1 MNSVLSVYTER
12 IKPSHIPTKALFVI
26 QFCIQVTCLN
36 RRTFPVI
43 LSTNQLP
50 PMQIF
55 KPALISL
62 LFLTCLLFPE
72 FTQAQTGQISG
83 VAMDSLSGEMLPGVN
98 VAINIDGVL
107 TGTSTS
113 GDGSYSIE
121 NLPAGSYDVQ
131 ASYVGYLTRVYRN
144 VQVAS
149 GQTTTLNIQLSSDL
163 LQLDEILATAYG
175 VVERQAVT
183 GSVADVDLAYLES
196 RPISSVDEA
205 IEGQVPGVLV
215 QNRSGIPGGGPAL
228 QVRGTGNVGAGGQP
242 LYVIDGF
249 ALPQAGDNVLSRQN
263 PLAEIPP
270 EDIASITILKD
281 ASATAIYGSRASNGV
296 IIVTTNKGQQG
307 QFQFNVDFSTSL
319 NTPWERDIPD
329 PANARQFVEFQNFI
343 WADRVAQ
350 GAATEIPAE
359 YRDPNAYGEGTNW
372 WDEIINTSQRHDLH
386 LSASGGT
393 SKLRSYFSLGYTRDE
408 GLMVS
413 HDFNRFSARANIDA
427 SISEDL
433 TVGVNI
439 APSFSQQDLN
449 FGGDNR
455 GTGGGAPWRLCPIE
469 DADEPQPGI
478 NCTGVW
484 SDANPVNWL
493 EDVNDDRRTLR
504 ALSSAYVNYE
514 IIPGLTARS
523 QINVD
528 FRNENTSR
536 FDPSTVGGINRPS
549 PDVPNGNIGTD
560 RYLNWLSETT
570 LNWQSELGPGTIN
583 VLGGFTAQQQTID
596 NSLFRGVFEN
606 DAIQTF
612 NVAQQ
617 IVATSD
623 EQDWSLLSGLGRVN
637 YNLNDKYI
645 FTATI
650 RTDGSSRFG
659 EDNRWATFPSAA
671 FAWNMH
677 NESFMDGLDNV
688 QLLRLRASYGETGN
702 NQIGNYAS
710 LGVVNAVEYVLGGSA
725 APGRVLS
732 TMGNSVLSWEKTQ
745 EVNVGVDAVLNDNVD
760 LSVDIYQRNTTQL
773 LINRELPDIA
783 GFDNV
788 TENTGELRNQGIEVG
803 MTTYNVNRENFRWNS
818 TVSFALNKNEVVSL
832 PGGNDVL
839 TTRWPARYINREGEP
854 LSSYRGFL
862 TDGVYT
868 SQAQIDRT
876 ASFAGAIPGT
886 FVYRDAN
893 GDGVLTPFS
902 MLSNGG
908 DFVIL
913 GDAYP
918 DFTFSFQNSV
928 SIGRFDVTALLTGE
942 FGGTNLR
949 TEWITT
955 PRNLDGLFNVDA
967 DYVENF
973 WRSPEDPGDGL
984 TPIPTGGAE
993 PRQQY
998 RDAVH
1003 TMFLWDATHIWLR
1016 NVTLRYNLTGRLQ
1029 GASIYASGS
1038 NLFVLSPYPSNPQAT
1053 DLNNAS
1059 QFPGRDDGNYPLPR
1073 RFTIGVNLRL

>member
-1 MNSVLSVYTER
+1 MQISKS
-12 IKPSHIPTKALFVI
+12 ALTGLLLL
-26 QFCIQVTCLN
+26 TCAL
-36 RRTFPVI
+36 
-43 LSTNQLP
+43 LP
-50 PMQIF
+50 PF
-55 KPALISL
+55 AR
-62 LFLTCLLFPE
+62 
-72 FTQAQTGQISG
+72 AQTGQIAG
-83 VAMDSLSGEMLPGVN
+83 MAIDSLSGTPVPGVN
-98 VAINIDGVL
+98 IAIAGTT
-107 TGTSTS
+107 TGTSSTA
-113 GDGSYSIE
+113 DGSYVI
-121 NLPAGSYDVQ
+121 AGLNPGTYNIQ
-131 ASYVGYLTRVYRN
+131 ASFVGYVTKQYSG
-144 VQVAS
+144 VQVTA
-149 GQTTTLNIQLSSDL
+149 GQTTNLDIHLVADL
-163 LQLDEILATAYG
+163 LQLDEIFATAYG
-175 VVERQAVT
+175 TVERQAVT

-196 RPISSVDEA
+196 RPISSVDQA
-205 IEGQVPGVLV
+205 IEGQIPGVLV
-215 QNRSGIPGGGPAL
+215 QNRSGIPGGGPAI

-249 ALPQAGDNVLSRQN
+249 ALPQPSDNTISRQN

-270 EDIASITILKD
+270 DDIASITILKD

-296 IIVTTNKGQQG
+296 VIVTTKKGQEG
-307 QFQFNVDFSTSL
+307 QFDFNVDVSTGW

-359 YRDPNAYGEGTNW
+359 FRDPNAYGEGTNW
-372 WDEIINTSQRHDLH
+372 WDEIINTSQRHDVH

-393 SKLRSYFSLGYTRDE
+393 SSLRSYFSLGFTRDE

-427 SISEDL
+427 SISDNL
-433 TVGVNI
+433 TVGVNL

-449 FGGDNR
+449 FSGDNR

-469 DADEPQPGI
+469 SADEPQPGI

-484 SDANPVNWL
+484 NDANPVNWL
-493 EDVNDDRRTLR
+493 QDVDDNQQTLR

-514 IIPGLTARS
+514 ILPGLTARS
-523 QINVD
+523 QFNVD
-528 FRNENTSR
+528 FRNENNSV
-536 FDPSTVGGINRPS
+536 FNPSTVGGINTPA
-549 PDVPNGNIGTD
+549 PDVPGGNIGTD

-570 LNWQSELGPGTIN
+570 LNWQSKLGPGTIDL
-583 VLGGFTAQQQTID
+583 LGGFSAQQEAVEGTFF
-596 NSLFRGVFEN
+596 SGVFEN
-606 DAIQTF
+606 DAIRTF

-617 IVATSD
+617 IQANSD
-623 EQDWSLLSGLGRVN
+623 EEEWSLVSALGRLN
-637 YNLNDKYI
+637 YNLYDKYI
-645 FTATI
+645 FTATV

-659 EDNRWATFPSAA
+659 ADNRWATFPSAA

-677 NESFMDGLDNV
+677 NESFMSGASNV
-688 QLLRLRASYGETGN
+688 QQLRLRASYGETGN

-710 LGVVNAVEYVLGGSA
+710 LGVVNDVEYVLDN
-725 APGRVLS
+725 APASGRVLS
-732 TMGNSVLSWEKTQ
+732 TMGNPVLSWEKTQ
-745 EVNVGVDAVLNDNVD
+745 EVNIGVDAVLYDNVD
-760 LSVDIYQRNTTQL
+760 LAVDIYQRNTTQL

-783 GFDNV
+783 GFDNI
-788 TENTGELRNQGIEVG
+788 TENTGEMRNQGIEVG
-803 MTTYNVNRENFRWNS
+803 MTTYNVNRDNFRWNS
-818 TVSFALNKNEVVSL
+818 TVAFALNKNEVVSL

-839 TTRWPARYINREGEP
+839 TTRWPARYLNREGEP

-868 SQAQIDRT
+868 SQAQIDAT

-886 FVYRDAN
+886 FIYRDAN
-893 GDGVLTPFS
+893 GDGVLTPFT
-902 MLSNGG
+902 MLENGG

-913 GDAYP
+913 GDAFP

-973 WRSPEDPGDGL
+973 WRSPQDPGDGL

-998 RDAVH
+998 RDAMH

-1016 NVTLRYNLTGRLQ
+1016 NLTLRYNLPGQYQ
-1029 GASIYASGS
+1029 GTSIYASVS
-1038 NLFVLSPYPSNPQAT
+1038 NLFMLTPYPSNPQAT
-1053 DLNNAS
+1053 DLVDAS
-1059 QFPGRDDGNYPLPR
+1059 QFPGRDDGNYPIPR
-1073 RFTIGVNLRL
+1073 RFTVGVKLNL

>member
-1 MNSVLSVYTER
+1 MQV
-12 IKPSHIPTKALFVI
+12 IKLAL
-26 QFCIQVTCLN
+26 T
-36 RRTFPVI
+36 
-43 LSTNQLP
+43 
-50 PMQIF
+50 
-55 KPALISL
+55 SL
-62 LFLTCLLFPE
+62 LLFTCVLLPQLS
-72 FTQAQTGQISG
+72 QAQTGEIAG
-83 VAMDSLSGEMLPGVN
+83 IVIDSLSGDPIPSAN
-98 VAINIDGVL
+98 VVIAGTATGASTTADGN
-107 TGTSTS
+107 
-113 GDGSYSIE
+113 YSITG
-121 NLPAGSYDVQ
+121 LQPGSYDVQ
-131 ASYVGYLTRVYRN
+131 ASFVGYVTRLYQG
-144 VQVAS
+144 VQVAA
-149 GQTTTLNIQLSSDL
+149 GQTTTLNIQLAPDL
-163 LQLDEILATAYG
+163 LQLDEIFATAYG
-175 VVERQAVT
+175 TVERQAVT
-183 GSVADVDLAYLES
+183 GSVADVDLEYLEN
-196 RPISSVDEA
+196 RPLSSVDEA
-205 IEGQVPGVLV
+205 IEGQIPGVLV
-215 QNRSGIPGGGPAL
+215 QNRSGIPGGGPAI

-249 ALPQAGDNVLSRQN
+249 ALTQPSDNNISRQN

-270 EDIASITILKD
+270 EDIESITILKD

-296 IIVTTNKGQQG
+296 VIVTTAKGQSG
-307 QFQFNVDFSTSL
+307 QFEFNANVSTGW

-359 YRDPNAYGEGTNW
+359 YRDPSAYGEGTNW
-372 WDEIINTSQRHDLH
+372 WDEIINTSQRHDVH

-393 SKLRSYFSLGYTRDE
+393 NRLRSYFSLGYTRDE

-413 HDFNRFSARANIDA
+413 HDFNRFSVRANIDA
-427 SISEDL
+427 SISENL
-433 TVGVNI
+433 TVGLNL
-439 APSFSQQDLN
+439 APSYSQQDLN

-469 DADEPQPGI
+469 PADEPQPGI

-493 EDVNDDRRTLR
+493 QDVDDNRRTLR

-514 IIPGLTARS
+514 LLPGLTARS
-523 QINVD
+523 QFNID
-528 FRNENTSR
+528 FRNENTDR
-536 FDPSTVGGINRPS
+536 FDPSTVGGINRPA

-570 LNWQSELGPGTIN
+570 LNWRSKLGPGNID
-583 VLGGFTAQQQTID
+583 VLGGFTAQQETIEG
-596 NSLFRGVFEN
+596 SLFRGVFEN
-606 DAIQTF
+606 DAIRTF

-617 IVATSD
+617 IQANSD
-623 EQDWSLLSGLGRVN
+623 EQEWSLASVLGRLN

-671 FAWNMH
+671 VAWNLH
-677 NESFMDGLDNV
+677 NESFMGGVDDI

-710 LGVVNAVEYVLGGSA
+710 LGVVRDVEYVFNDA
-725 APGRVLS
+725 AASGRFLN
-732 TMGNSVLSWEKTQ
+732 TMGNPTLSWEKTQ
-745 EVNVGVDAVLNDNVD
+745 EVNVGVDAVLYDNVD
-760 LSVDIYQRNTTQL
+760 LTVDIYQRNTTQL
-773 LINRELPDIA
+773 LVNRELPDVA

-788 TENTGELRNQGIEVG
+788 TENTGELRNRGIEVG
-803 MTTYNVNRENFRWNS
+803 MTTYNVNRDNFRWNS
-818 TVSFALNKNEVVSL
+818 TISFALNQNEVVSL
-832 PGGNDVL
+832 PGGNDIQ

-854 LSSYRGFL
+854 LSSYRGFIA
-862 TDGVYT
+862 DGVYV
-868 SQAQIDRT
+868 SEEQIANT

-886 FVYRDAN
+886 FVYRDVN
-893 GDGVLTPFS
+893 GDGILTPFS
-902 MLSNGG
+902 MFPAG

-918 DFTFSFQNSV
+918 DFAFSLQNAV
-928 SIGRFDVTALLTGE
+928 SIGNFDITALLTGE

-973 WRSPEDPGDGL
+973 WRSPQDPGDGL

-998 RDAVH
+998 RDAPH

-1016 NVTLRYNLTGRLQ
+1016 SLTLRYNLPGQFQ
-1029 GASIYASGS
+1029 GTSIYASGS
-1038 NLFVLSPYPSNPQAT
+1038 NLFMLTPYPSNPQAT

-1059 QFPGRDDGNYPLPR
+1059 QFPGRDDGNYPIPR
-1073 RFTIGVNLRL
+1073 RFTVGVNLRL